1 MLAVTPAML
10 TKDFQKY
17 SDKIHK
23 EKERL
28 ILMGKDEKNIV
39 MLSLNDYSEL
49 LRDLYLAKKRDLGND
64 Y

>member
-10 TKDFQKY
+10 SKDFQKY
-17 SDKIHK
+17 SDKIHH

-28 ILMGKDEKNIV
+28 ILMGKEERNIV
-39 MLSLNDYSEL
+39 MLSLDDYNEML
-49 LRDLYLAKKRDLGND
+49 CDLYLLKKRDLGND

>member
-10 TKDFQKY
+10 SKDFQKY

-28 ILMGKDEKNIV
+28 ILMGKEEKNIV
-39 MLSLNDYSEL
+39 MLSLDDYNEM
-49 LRDLYLAKKRDLGND
+49 LRDLYVLKKRDIGND